1 MIVSK
6 NITITMTTNQ
16 VRLVT
21 EGAVQQCGTLQ
32 LSRLPPANQDRE
44 IQVMLV
50 MVMVTLVA
58 PVMLLVVLSVLVWPL
73 SIRTDFL

>member
-44 IQVMLV
+44 IQVVL
-50 MVMVTLVA
+50 VMVTLV
-58 PVMLLVVLSVLVWPL
+58 VTMVLLVVLSVLVWPL